1 MLPPACTAFTPNR
14 PRERKHMKS
23 WIEDLAARLDSG
35 QPAVLVTVA
44 AARGSTPRAPGA
56 HMVVG
61 PRDSAGSI
69 GGGQLELR
77 AIELA
82 RTMIADGATR
92 PCVQRFPLGASVG
105 QCCGGVM
112 ELAFEPIGADAGEWV
127 RVALTHAGAHR
138 PWGRVVAIG
147 ATPAPT
153 RVFDAHLHA
162 LHADA
167 GYDADSVRVLAE
179 RAATL
184 LAGHA
189 DGALLA
195 NTRPGGDADWL
206 LDASVPPELQV
217 VLFGAGHVG
226 CAVAR
231 VLARLPLRL
240 TWVDSRDDAFPA
252 GPAAGF
258 MSRIDCRSTDT
269 PLAEVSDAPS
279 DAVFLVM
286 THSHALDF
294 DLVRAILDRGD
305 ARLCGMI
312 GSNAKHENFAR
323 RLRARGC
330 SEAAI
335 ARLHCPI
342 GAPGINGKEPEV
354 IAIAVAAELLQLR
367 GTRFDARPAQRRTD
381 GTHAPQTLEGPRP

>member
-1 MLPPACTAFTPNR
+1 
-14 PRERKHMKS
+14 MKP
-23 WIEDLAARLDSG
+23 WIEDLAARIESDR
-35 QPAVLVTVA
+35 PAVLVTVA

-61 PRDSAGSI
+61 PQDSTGSI

-82 RTMIADGATR
+82 RAMIADAAVR
-92 PCVQRFPLGASVG
+92 PCVHRFPLGASVG

-127 RVALTHAGAHR
+127 NAALAHAKAGR
-138 PWGRVVAIG
+138 PWARIVAIG
-147 ATPAPT
+147 ATPART
-153 RVFDAHLHA
+153 RVFDTQLHTLHA
-162 LHADA
+162 HD
-167 GYDADSVRVLAE
+167 GYGEDGVRVLAE
-179 RAATL
+179 RAANL

-206 LDASVPPELQV
+206 VDASVPPELHV

-240 TWVDSRDDAFPA
+240 TWIDTREGAFPA
-252 GPAAGF
+252 D
-258 MSRIDCRSTDT
+258 STTERTSCTDCRSTDT
-269 PLAEVSDAPS
+269 PLAEVTDAPAG
-279 DAVFLVM
+279 AVFLVM

-305 ARLCGMI
+305 ARFCGMI
-312 GSNAKHENFAR
+312 GSHAKHENFAQ

-342 GAPGINGKEPEV
+342 GAPGIIGKEPEV

-367 GTRFDARPAQRRTD
+367 GTRFDARPAQRRTEA
-381 GTHAPQTLEGPRP
+381 APPPRSPEPPHP